1 MILQTGFLTKKQ
13 MTGGNVIEKEIP
25 WGKLHEIAKDLK
37 GELKKLYIKDSS
49 GREYKRI
56 VIEYEEDKECNQ

>member
-1 MILQTGFLTKKQ
+1 MTLQTGSLMKKL
-13 MTGGNVIEKEIP
+13 MTGGNVTEKEIP
-25 WGKLHEIAKDLK
+25 WGKLHEIANDLN

-56 VIEYEEDKECNQ
+56 VIEYTEDKECNQ

>member
-1 MILQTGFLTKKQ
+1 
-13 MTGGNVIEKEIP
+13 MTGGNVTEKEIP
-25 WGKLHEIAKDLK
+25 WGKLHEIANDLN

-56 VIEYEEDKECNQ
+56 VIEYTEDKECNQ

>member
-1 MILQTGFLTKKQ
+1 MI
-13 MTGGNVIEKEIP
+13 GGNVTEKKIP
-25 WGKLHEIAKDLK
+25 WWKLHEIAKDLS
-37 GELKKLYIKDSS
+37 GELKILYIKDNS